1 MRYRA
6 IIEAPAGLAAF
17 SLYVHGGR
25 HCRPPISR
33 MGNKAGYAHVLA
45 ALAGIRPGDGA
56 GAYVWA
62 EADAD
67 VRALL
72 RAYPDAAAL
81 MRIAEIIRGWRDEEP
96 RALWERLRAER
107 KERGPVVDDT
117 PAGWI
122 VSVAWGSTGQWCGP
136 DRGGACGSHP
146 PGWVGSITLDGLTDR
161 CHRLAE
167 YAQVVASNRLIH
179 VTGPD
184 LRNTGAGGTTFGG
197 EAFATPAVE
206 VAGAFERVAGW
217 SWVQARSVLHK
228 GERAGYMPGGD
239 EDGSGRWVV
248 SQEGVAAAYSVTARA
263 SRWPPVAVL
272 AALPDAET
280 LSALLGTPGDL
291 SGVLVY
297 SDPDYRDTTGYAATC
312 RDIIPALALGW
323 SALGARVMVS
333 ESVPVPELTAHG
345 WTAEN
350 IAGERKGQKRTFAA
364 NAGESVTMNF
374 EPAVRMERREQVPM
388 WGSR

>member
-217 SWVQARSVLHK
+217 AWEQGHTSPDGRLAAQYLNPEGNAEGSWKAPPRDWLAT
-228 GERAGYMPGGD
+228 RCD
-239 EDGSGRWVV
+239 RL
-248 SQEGVAAAYSVTARA
+248 A